1 MKKITYSMELLSSL
15 IVSPRAVQALYY
27 GIDIFRKEPL
37 LDPSADTPKRT
48 AKVVYPF
55 YQYGEYKVYDPE
67 HTEYYLPG
75 SSVKGALLQ
84 KNGERIRQEKV
95 HLMADDILIDRKRIV
110 LRNLEKAQNVD
121 QCDNA
126 CFNPFFDNVGVEMLK
141 ADSELCGELYLED
154 NTAFEKILE
163 DANRATVGK
172 IHQMCEYLGKFI
184 NTGYNEQF
192 CSDVSIMLKELCSLE
207 KSEDIILVGGYKGLL
222 HSILLKNQNQRGQKR
237 KENGQPGNG
246 IFLDRDTGLPHG
258 LVRMRCENTVKI
270 HVGTT

>member
-15 IVSPRAVQALYY
+15 IVSPRAGQALYH

-37 LDPSADTPKRT
+37 LDPSSDTPKRT

-55 YQYGEYKVYDPE
+55 YQYGEYNVYDPE
-67 HTEYYLPG
+67 HAEYYLPG

-84 KNGERIRQEKV
+84 KNGESIQREKA
-95 HLMADDILIDRKRIV
+95 HMMADDILIDRKQIV
-110 LRNLEKAQNVD
+110 LRNLVKAQYVD
-121 QCDNA
+121 QWDNA

-141 ADSELCGELYLED
+141 AGNKFCVELYLED

-172 IHQMCEYLGKFI
+172 IHQMYEYLEKFI
-184 NTGYNEQF
+184 NTGYNERF
-192 CSDVSIMLKELCSLE
+192 CSDVSIMLKKLCSLE

-222 HSILLKNQNQRGQKR
+222 HSILLKSQRRQKR